1 MYYRVIYESLNGDF
15 RDSLSEKLKPIQD
28 LQPIFTSRKKALSA
42 YWSAVRE
49 IDTGGCAS
57 LHKQIEGNANLIKR
71 HRGYILDFLWIS
83 FYEVLNDLSFAVM
96 LKVSYD
102 KKYLQ

>member
-1 MYYRVIYESLNGDF
+1 MFYRVIYESLNGDHNE
-15 RDSLSEKLKPIQD
+15 RLKPIQD

-42 YWSAVRE
+42 YWDAVRE
-49 IDTGGCAS
+49 IDNGGNAY

-71 HRGYILDFLWIS
+71 HRGYLLDFLWLS
-83 FYEVLNDLSFAVM
+83 FYQIKGNLEFTVM

-102 KKYLQ
+102 KKYLL

>member
-1 MYYRVIYESLNGDF
+1 MFYRVIYESLNGGNN
-15 RDSLSEKLKPIQD
+15 EKLKPIQD

-42 YWSAVRE
+42 YWEAVRE
-49 IDTGGCAS
+49 IDTGMAAS

-71 HRGYILDFLWIS
+71 HRGYLLDFLWLS
-83 FYEVLNDLSFAVM
+83 FYQIKGSLEFTVM

-102 KKYLQ
+102 KKYLL